1 MANYDDLGGGG
12 KKRSRSVSVRFAIFA
27 ALVAGVVFLPVTLIF
42 FVCMIPTMV
51 AGIVDQYPIK
61 TAWLTI
67 GAMNMAGTVPVLCKL
82 LDAGRTLPAASQLIF
97 NPNMLLIA
105 YSGALV
111 GWLIYNK
118 VTPLVAIVVQNRN
131 KRRLED
137 ITKRQEELVR
147 KWGEKVVS

>member
-1 MANYDDLGGGG
+1 MANYDDMENG
-12 KKRSRSVSVRFAIFA
+12 KKRRNTSVSVKFAIFA

-51 AGIVDQYPIK
+51 AGIVDQYPRK

-67 GAMNMAGTVPVLCKL
+67 GAMNIAGTVPVLCKL
-82 LDAGRTLPAASQLIF
+82 VDAGRSMNAASQLIF

-111 GWLIYNK
+111 GWVIYNK
-118 VTPLVAIVVQNRN
+118 VTPLVAIVVQNKN
-131 KRRLED
+131 KRRLEE